1 MVVNITYRYIL
12 FLSRILMIKQLWSQ
26 RMSRCL
32 YMYIFFKFQN
42 LYSNLMSMFLNIY
55 ICNQI
60 YTCANHSI
68 ILTIRNK
75 TMIKRFVLSINN
87 LNYSLQWFSF
97 PFYTQTKTPK
107 RRQWRKSTVWTTEV
121 LYKQTN
127 KQTNKQTIYTWMFCF

>member
-1 MVVNITYRYIL
+1 
-12 FLSRILMIKQLWSQ
+12 MIKQLWSQ

-32 YMYIFFKFQN
+32 YIYF
-42 LYSNLMSMFLNIY
+42 FLNSRTCVRILCLCSYIY
-55 ICNQI
+55 ICKQI

-68 ILTIRNK
+68 ILTIRYK

-107 RRQWRKSTVWTTEV
+107 RRQWRKSTVWTIEV

-127 KQTNKQTIYTWMFCF
+127 KQTSKQFIRECSVFNFCMKNI